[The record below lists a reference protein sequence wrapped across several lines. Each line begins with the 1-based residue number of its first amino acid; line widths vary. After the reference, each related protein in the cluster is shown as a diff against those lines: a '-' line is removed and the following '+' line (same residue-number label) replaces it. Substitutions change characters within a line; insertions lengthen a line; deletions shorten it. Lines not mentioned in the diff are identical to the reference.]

1 MATQFE
7 SADGRIIRVRVPG
20 DPEPDPENPE
30 LDDELDEGSET
41 EAVILVPQHNTMTV
55 EGAVAGIGSMVRTMS
70 NGGAQSTMPGNWWHD
85 WGKYVIPMVVLIV
98 GTMAA
103 SILLR

>member
-7 SADGRIIRVRVPG
+7 SADGRVIRVRLPG
-20 DPEPDPENPE
+20 DPEPDPDNPE
-30 LDDELDEGSET
+30 EFDDLDEGQET

-70 NGGAQSTMPGNWWHD
+70 KGGAQSTEPGNWWHD

-98 GTMAA
+98 GSMVV
-103 SILLR
+103 SIVIR

>member
-7 SADGRIIRVRVPG
+7 SADGRVIRVRLPG
-20 DPEPDPENPE
+20 DPEPDPENPDA
-30 LDDELDEGSET
+30 LDDLDEGSET

-55 EGAVAGIGSMVRTMS
+55 EGAVAGIGSMVRS
-70 NGGAQSTMPGNWWHD
+70 VAGGRAQSIEPGNWWHD

-98 GTMAA
+98 GTMVA
-103 SILLR
+103 SIILR